1 MGGAGGL
8 LVARARIPL
17 QGLGVAS
24 ADGADILIDFSGLA
38 LGTELTLWNNAAA
51 PFNGAFADPSTAGKP
66 DLEGVLPYPE
76 VLLFRVIDGRRG
88 GPPPPAVL
96 ATDFPRADRG
106 QLNGCVVRAIPL
118 VEHESQPHSTS

>member
-51 PFNGAFADPSTAGKP
+51 PFNGAFADPSTAGRP
-66 DLEGVLPYPE
+66 DLAGLLPFPA
-76 VLLFRVIDGRRG
+76 VLLFRVLDGRRC
-88 GPPPPAVL
+88 GPPPPAG
-96 ATDFPRADRG
+96 ACTDFQAAGRRDLCGCGIRASGSWD
-106 QLNGCVVRAIPL
+106 A
-118 VEHESQPHSTS
+118 